1 MMLKVNSFFVKAFG
15 SSFFL
20 DMKLDHKRKPNSSK
34 PTKSSKSSKNSQ
46 KGYLLN
52 LFLIGLLVGCVV
64 MASLAYWAQ
73 SPVEHQNNKT
83 SIDLD
88 IEPGQSVRQIVSQSV
103 HEGFLVNEQL
113 QYLLF
118 KFSGVSREIKAG
130 SYELGLQ
137 VSPWDFVQKVT
148 RGDETL
154 KSITFIEGWNFRQLR
169 AALNKAPDIKHDTLG
184 LSDEEIMSRLGVPNV
199 LAEGHFFPDT
209 YTFGHN
215 SSDLK
220 VLARAYKSMNKHL
233 AQAWD
238 QQEPNLK
245 GIPDP
250 ESALILASIIEKETG
265 QAKDREMI
273 SSVFH
278 NRLAINMPLQTD
290 PTVIYGLGEG
300 FNGNLTKQ
308 DLKTDHPW
316 NTYTRLGL
324 PPTAICM
331 PGKMALF
338 AALHPAKSQALYF
351 VAKGDGSSQFSD
363 TLQAHN
369 AAVDRYQR
377 TPHDK

>member
-1 MMLKVNSFFVKAFG
+1 
-15 SSFFL
+15 
-20 DMKLDHKRKPNSSK
+20 MKLDHKRKPNSRK
-34 PTKSSKSSKNSQ
+34 PIKSSKSSKVSQ
-46 KGYLLN
+46 RGYLIN
-52 LFLIGLLVGCVV
+52 LFLLGLLLGCAL
-64 MASLAYWAQ
+64 MASLAYWSQ
-73 SPVEHQNNKT
+73 NPVEHENHKN
-83 SIDLD
+83 IIELD

-103 HEGFLVNEQL
+103 HEGFLVNEEM

-118 KFSGVSREIKAG
+118 KFSGLSRDIKAG
-130 SYELGLQ
+130 SYEFGPQ

-169 AALNKAPDIKHDTLG
+169 NALNKTPELKHDSMG
-184 LSDEEIMSRLGVPNV
+184 LSDQEIMARLGAGNVP
-199 LAEGHFFPDT
+199 AEGHFFPDT

-215 SSDLK
+215 TSDLK
-220 VLARAYKSMNKHL
+220 VLARAYKSMNKRL
-233 AQAWD
+233 AQAWE

-245 GIPDP
+245 VLPDP

-265 QAKDREMI
+265 QAKDRDMI

-290 PTVIYGLGEG
+290 PTVIYGLGEN

-324 PPTAICM
+324 PPTPICM

-351 VAKGDGSSQFSD
+351 VAKGDGSSQFSE

-377 TPHDK
+377 NLRDK

>member
-1 MMLKVNSFFVKAFG
+1 
-15 SSFFL
+15 
-20 DMKLDHKRKPNSSK
+20 MKLDHKRKAKSSK
-34 PTKSSKSSKNSQ
+34 PTKSIKSSKVSQ
-46 KGYLLN
+46 KGYLMN
-52 LFLIGLLVGCVV
+52 LFLLGLLLGCAL
-64 MASLAYWAQ
+64 MTALAFWAQ

-88 IEPGQSVRQIVSQSV
+88 IEPGQSVRQIVSQSI
-103 HEGFLVNEQL
+103 HEGFLVNEEML
-113 QYLLF
+113 YLLF
-118 KFSGVSREIKAG
+118 KFSGLSREIKAG
-130 SYELGLQ
+130 SYELGPQ
-137 VSPWDFVQKVT
+137 VGPWDFVQKVT

-184 LSDEEIMSRLGVPNV
+184 LSDDEIMRRLDEPNV
-199 LAEGHFFPDT
+199 SAEGHFFPDT

-215 SSDLK
+215 TSDLK
-220 VLARAYKSMNKHL
+220 VLARAYKSMDKHL
-233 AQAWD
+233 AQAWEQKD
-238 QQEPNLK
+238 PNVRS
-245 GIPDP
+245 ITDP
-250 ESALILASIIEKETG
+250 QSALILASIIEKETG

-300 FNGNLTKQ
+300 FNGNLTKL

-324 PPTAICM
+324 PPTPICM

-377 TPHDK
+377 APHDK